1 MEIFL
6 SPALAANRKGRFLR
20 GVLHAEILNYE
31 SVLALPDQG
40 LLLLEGADLSSQ
52 ECADELFNWSMQS
65 GCAALVLAPF
75 ADNETVLRAL
85 PLSLDWKLETV
96 DQVVECDGMVSVIAA
111 EVSQQVLGFVGG
123 AEAVL
128 HKANNTVHT
137 RYIKKHSNSGLFA
150 LTTLPLW
157 SVSLLDHA
165 DSLTEWLSWFVSHC
179 GEPAQ
184 QLDNKLVAR
193 QLSPLDYSVLLL
205 ASVGKGCSLEEISQ
219 KASRLQLFNLEEL
232 DLHNRWIDL
241 EEYGYISQSKIT
253 ELGLDEL
260 KKSPYWSYADL
271 LSIQFTR
278 EDNL

>member
-6 SPALAANRKGRFLR
+6 SPSLAANRKGRFLR
-20 GVLHAEILNYE
+20 GVLHAEILNHE
-31 SVLALPDQG
+31 SVLELPDKG

-52 ECADELFNWSMQS
+52 ECADELFNWSMQC
-65 GCAALVLAPF
+65 GCAALVLSPIVA
-75 ADNETVLRAL
+75 NEPVLKAL

-96 DQVVECDGMVSVIAA
+96 DQVVASDGMVSIVAA
-111 EVSQQVLGFVGG
+111 EVSQQVLGLVGG

-128 HKANNTVHT
+128 HKANSTVHT
-137 RYIKKHSNSGLFA
+137 RYVKKHSNSGLFA

-165 DSLTEWLSWFVSHC
+165 DSLTEWLSWFVLHC

-278 EDNL
+278 EGNL

>member
-20 GVLHAEILNYE
+20 GVLHAEILNHE
-31 SVLALPDQG
+31 SVLELPDKG
-40 LLLLEGADLSSQ
+40 LLLLDGADLLSQ
-52 ECADELFNWSMQS
+52 ESADELFDWSMQS
-65 GCAALVLAPF
+65 GCAALVVSPI
-75 ADNETVLRAL
+75 ADNEMVLRAL
-85 PLSLDWKLETV
+85 LLSLDWRLETV
-96 DQVVECDGMVSVIAA
+96 DQVVASDGMVSIIAA
-111 EVSQQVLGFVGG
+111 EVSQQVLGLVGG

-128 HKANNTVHT
+128 HKANSTVHT
-137 RYIKKHSNSGLFA
+137 RYVKKHSNSGLFA

-165 DSLTEWLSWFVSHC
+165 DSLTEWLSWFVLHC

-184 QLDNKLVAR
+184 QIDSKLVAR

-278 EDNL
+278 EGNL